1 MEENQLV
8 PAQKSDLKEIFELEQ
23 LCFDA
28 EAFTRRQLRYLLSQ
42 AKGYFLLRRQ
52 ESRISAFMILLKKK
66 NSSGMRLYSIAVN
79 PRFRGQGLGR
89 IMLAEALK
97 RAAADGFKYLTLEV
111 SEENKPAVTLYLQ
124 QGFEVFGERRAY
136 YKNGST
142 ALLMRKAVGKS
153 PEPLPNGL

>member
-1 MEENQLV
+1 MGGPLIEQ
-8 PAQKSDLKEIFELEQ
+8 AQKADLKEIFKLEQ

-42 AKGYFLLRRQ
+42 AKGYFML
-52 ESRISAFMILLKKK
+52 SREDGQISSFMILLKKK

-79 PRFRGQGLGR
+79 PKFRGRGLAQA
-89 IMLAEALK
+89 MLAEAVA

-111 SEENKPAVTLYLQ
+111 SEINKPAVNLYLQ

-142 ALLMRKAVGKS
+142 ALLMRKAV
-153 PEPLPNGL
+153 